1 MGPHPGART
10 PVVGPQELVGAPRA
24 GSHEDRRRPR
34 RKQRPSATVADPPDQ
49 VRSRCRGADRRRWI
63 AAPFAG
69 IPRPRRSSML
79 QRSLDATLGGGG
91 ARKGSRG
98 PIAVRRWFSTSPGRD
113 PARAPHGAVSMKEF
127 VDSRRRKHSP
137 RARAAMSAQEYLDK
151 HAIAKKV
158 ENAVNAVGEGLRGR
172 LPSVRR
178 VRGALGAAGGTRG
191 PSGRVPRSAPGGW
204 GLPTPPRRRLP
215 PQSRPSPTSRWRSWR
230 RSCSRC
236 RSPRSPR

>member
-1 MGPHPGART
+1 
-10 PVVGPQELVGAPRA
+10 
-24 GSHEDRRRPR
+24 
-34 RKQRPSATVADPPDQ
+34 
-49 VRSRCRGADRRRWI
+49 
-63 AAPFAG
+63 
-69 IPRPRRSSML
+69 ML

-178 VRGALGAAGGTRG
+178 VRGALGATIVAWVLRGHNTSYTAMLCRAPLSAALSTMCELVPKTVCKRRTLSSPMSPKRSIHMSAAAAAVTRY
-191 PSGRVPRSAPGGW
+191 R
-204 GLPTPPRRRLP
+204 PPQLP
-215 PQSRPSPTSRWRSWR
+215 PLRPEPTNSSE
-230 RSCSRC
+230 
-236 RSPRSPR
+236 